1 MHPKR
6 KQKLILLL
14 GGLLVS
20 ALAAGLILN
29 AFRSSLVFFHTP
41 SELVQGQAAAMQL
54 IRVGG
59 LVSPGSLS
67 RKEGGLNVSFS
78 ISDTVHAVPVNYRG
92 ILPDLFREGRGVVV
106 QGRLDAHGVLQ
117 AEQVLAK
124 HDEKY
129 LPPEA
134 RDAVTQAAA
143 SQQGQK

>member
-20 ALAAGLILN
+20 TLAAGLILN
-29 AFRSSLVFFHTP
+29 ALRSSLVFFHTP
-41 SELVQGQAAAMQL
+41 SELQQGLASGISL

-59 LVSPGSLS
+59 LVEQGSLN
-67 RKEGGLNVSFS
+67 RTEGGLNVSFS